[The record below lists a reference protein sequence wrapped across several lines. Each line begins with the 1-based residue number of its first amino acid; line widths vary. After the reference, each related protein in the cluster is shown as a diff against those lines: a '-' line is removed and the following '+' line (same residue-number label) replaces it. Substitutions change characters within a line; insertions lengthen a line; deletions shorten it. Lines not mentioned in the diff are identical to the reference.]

1 VRRPRCGNQ
10 DVAHGAWAVGHPFP
24 PRAQVSQV
32 VLSVWGLCCLGS
44 SVSSHRFPSLQLVDA
59 RFEGR
64 LMAMMQ
70 QTLAGLL
77 RIPRGQPRYPGQLC
91 GRCGLRLCWSHT
103 VSPPRVR
110 LPRVLPSTG
119 VPLLP
124 RDYDPSDFLRV
135 MSVGSLVRLGY
146 RYFRP
151 WKNAEAL
158 PRSLCCC
165 WYMPCSPPPE
175 GPRTSAH
182 P

>member
-1 VRRPRCGNQ
+1 MRRPRCGNQ

-103 VSPPRVR
+103 VSPPRVMW
-110 LPRVLPSTG
+110 PRVLPATG
-119 VPLLP
+119 VTPLP
-124 RDYDPSDFLRV
+124 RYYDPSDFL
-135 MSVGSLVRLGY
+135 SVLLASSLCPLVRQYFPLG
-146 RYFRP
+146 
-151 WKNAEAL
+151 KNDEDL
-158 PRSLCCC
+158 PRSRPCS
-165 WYMPCSPPPE
+165 WYMPCSPTPE
-175 GPRTSAH
+175 VPRTSAH
-182 P
+182 S